1 MSSPRLSRP
10 RPPRTEKQQA
20 ALAEHQRES
29 AVNLSKS
36 IALERREER
45 DSRPSSSSK
54 KSLFKSLFSKK
65 SSGGKKS
72 RKIKTRRAHRKK
84 TYRKR
89 K

>member
-1 MSSPRLSRP
+1 MPSPRLSRA
-10 RPPRTEKQQA
+10 RLPRTAEQQA
-20 ALAEHQRES
+20 ALAEHQARK

-54 KSLFKSLFSKK
+54 KPFFKSLFSKK
-65 SSGGKKS
+65 AGGGKK
-72 RKIKTRRAHRKK
+72 RRTHRKK

>member
-1 MSSPRLSRP
+1 MPSPRLSRA
-10 RPPRTEKQQA
+10 RLPRTAEQQA
-20 ALAEHQRES
+20 ALAEHQARK

-54 KSLFKSLFSKK
+54 KPFFKSLFSKK
-65 SSGGKKS
+65 AGGCNK
-72 RKIKTRRAHRKK
+72 RRTHSKK